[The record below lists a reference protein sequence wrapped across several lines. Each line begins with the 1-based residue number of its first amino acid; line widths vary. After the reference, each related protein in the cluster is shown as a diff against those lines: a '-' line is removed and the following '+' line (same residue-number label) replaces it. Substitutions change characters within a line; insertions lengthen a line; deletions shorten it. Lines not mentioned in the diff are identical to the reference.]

1 MTQLI
6 HSGICRYFESCS
18 KPWQDIYVATKDV
31 AVPVLNLWY
40 DFEASQYYVGFLEN
54 CLHNKMLN
62 CVFPD
67 VTVRIN
73 TCNTHINKG

>member
-1 MTQLI
+1 MVSTDTLN
-6 HSGICRYFESCS
+6 HDLNHDRTFML
-18 KPWQDIYVATKDV
+18 PHV
-31 AVPVLNLWY
+31 AVPLLNLWY

-54 CLHNKMLN
+54 CLYNKMLN